1 MAEMIRVNIGKEP
14 KYLPA
19 ADGKK
24 QVAYVDV
31 VENRRKF
38 DSGTKQWVDAEP
50 RWYEARFDG
59 HDADVIRDQFQTGDS
74 LVVFGEVERH
84 VRETADGKTYRTT
97 KLFVEGFGPD
107 PRFTRFAIDRSPRQA
122 QSAAPTQR
130 VDQTA
135 GQTADSAVA
144 TEADLEISE
153 FQAFRSD
160 VRERLS
166 ESVQQLYI
174 KPGLADAL
182 LNQVDQTHGSPELLL
197 MNFDTLLGHGEVTGE
212 AKNYLLSPVQA
223 YAGRHTPPPAPTSPA
238 GPDWPGTSPWES
250 AHPSHQGA
258 GSGFVNAPGM

>member
-19 ADGKK
+19 AGGKK

-38 DSGTKQWVDAEP
+38 DSDTKQWVDAEP

-97 KLFVEGFGPD
+97 KLYVEGFGPD

-130 VDQTA
+130 VDQSV
-135 GQTADSAVA
+135 DNAVD
-144 TEADLEISE
+144 TEADLEVSE
-153 FQAFRSD
+153 LQSFRAE
-160 VRERLS
+160 VKARLE
-166 ESVQQLYI
+166 ESTLQLYI
-174 KPGLADAL
+174 TQPMANAVMA
-182 LNQVDQTHGSPELLL
+182 QVDTDQGMPDVLL
-197 MNFDTLLGHGEVTGE
+197 MNVDTMLGQMGVQPEV
-212 AKNYLLSPVQA
+212 KSYLLSPVQA
-223 YAGRHTPPPAPTSPA
+223 YAGRHTPPPAPVSPV
-238 GPDWPGTSPWES
+238 GPDWPGASPWEPS
-250 AHPSHQGA
+250 HPSHHGA
-258 GSGFVNAPGM
+258 GSGYVHAPGL